1 VVPIEAHER
10 SWTDGPGPRTEQ
22 ELEDALSRPSAGAIE
37 TLARLE
43 GDIVVLGAGGKM
55 GLSLA
60 SMAVR
65 ALRAG
70 DRATGGDTADAAVGG
85 AAADEGGVAAGG
97 AVAPEGSRRVIA
109 VSRFHGGVQ
118 PFTDAGVETISLDLL
133 DDGALESLPDA
144 ANVLFLAG
152 MKFGSSGAQ
161 PMTWAMNTHL
171 PGLVARRFAGS
182 RIVALSTGNV
192 YPFASITGR
201 GSTEVDAPAPVGEY
215 AITCLGRERMFSYY
229 SERDATPTALIRLN
243 YANALRYG
251 VLMDIAQRV
260 AAGEPVDVTMGAVN
274 VIWQGDANAAILQS
288 FVLCDSPPTILNVA
302 GPEVLRVRWV
312 AERLAQLLDAAPP
325 RFVGSEAD
333 TALLSDSSRMVEQ
346 FGSPSVDVERL
357 LAWTAEWL
365 SSGGALLG
373 KPTGFQVRDG
383 RF

>member
-1 VVPIEAHER
+1 VVPIEARER

-22 ELEDALSRPSAGAIE
+22 ELEEALSRPSAGAIE

-43 GDIVVLGAGGKM
+43 GDILVLGAGGKM

-70 DRATGGDTADAAVGG
+70 DRAASADPATGGAPTADA
-85 AAADEGGVAAGG
+85 DTAAGG
-97 AVAPEGSRRVIA
+97 AATAEASRRVIA

-118 PFTDAGVETISLDLL
+118 PFHDAGVETISLDLL
-133 DDGALESLPDA
+133 DDGGLESLPDA
-144 ANVLFLAG
+144 ANVLYLAG

-192 YPFASITGR
+192 YPFASISGR
-201 GSTEVDAPAPVGEY
+201 GSTEDEAPDPVGEY
-215 AITCLGRERMFSYY
+215 AITCLGRERVFSYY
-229 SERDATPTALIRLN
+229 SERDATPVALIRLN

-251 VLMDIAQRV
+251 VLVDIAQRV
-260 AAGEPVDVTMGAVN
+260 AAGDPVDVTMGAVN
-274 VIWQGDANAAILQS
+274 VIWQGDANAAILRCLD
-288 FVLCDSPPTILNVA
+288 VCDSPPTILNVA

-312 AERLAQLLDAAPP
+312 AERLAQLLDVAPP
-325 RFVGSEAD
+325 TFVGNEAD
-333 TALLSDSSRMVEQ
+333 TALLSDSSRMVEW
-346 FGSPSVDVERL
+346 FGPLSVDVERL
-357 LAWTAEWL
+357 LAWTAAWL
-365 SSGGALLG
+365 RGGGALLG

-383 RF
+383 KF